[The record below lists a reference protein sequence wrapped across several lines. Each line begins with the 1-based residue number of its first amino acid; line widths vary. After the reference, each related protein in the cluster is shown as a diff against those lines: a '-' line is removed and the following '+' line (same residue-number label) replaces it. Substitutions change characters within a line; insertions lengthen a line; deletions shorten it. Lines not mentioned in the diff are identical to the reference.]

1 MSSIPEIV
9 QGTRAA
15 SGLSRWAAP
24 LVAAL
29 LGLALVYLAG
39 FAQAEALHD
48 GAHDS
53 RHSASFPCH

>member
-1 MSSIPEIV
+1 MASIPEIV

-15 SGLSRWAAP
+15 SGLSRWIAP
-24 LVAAL
+24 LCAAV

-39 FAQAEALHD
+39 FARAEALHD

>member
-1 MSSIPEIV
+1 MASIPEIV
-9 QGTRAA
+9 QSTRAA
-15 SGLSRWAAP
+15 SGMSRCAAP